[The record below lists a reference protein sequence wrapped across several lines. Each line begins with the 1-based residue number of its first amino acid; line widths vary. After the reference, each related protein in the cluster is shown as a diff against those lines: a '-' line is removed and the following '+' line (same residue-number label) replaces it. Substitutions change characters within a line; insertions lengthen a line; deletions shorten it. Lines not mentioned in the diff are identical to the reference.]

1 MKTRK
6 KKQLTLYDVITE
18 NRRFEED
25 LRILRALVKEKKERW
40 HQHHKVQLRTSKRSA
55 GLGAACGAIAAGIS
69 PFLRRNSQSV
79 DLTAIVL

>member
-6 KKQLTLYDVITE
+6 KKQLTLYDVIAE
-18 NRRFEED
+18 NRRAEED

-40 HQHHKVQLRTSKRSA
+40 HQHHKVQSQTLKRSA
-55 GLGAACGAIAAGIS
+55 GLGACGAIAAGIN
-69 PFLRRNSQSV
+69 PFPKRTV